1 MSSTDKDPFLQCDGI
16 DASEQSEK
24 AFLNGNL
31 MSPIARTKMYKVH
44 FGGCMPTSS
53 LLGDNGCCFTET
65 RTETRH
71 GTQDR
76 VH

>member
-1 MSSTDKDPFLQCDGI
+1 MSSTDKDPFLPCDGI
-16 DASEQSEK
+16 DASEESKK

-31 MSPIARTKMYKVH
+31 MSP
-44 FGGCMPTSS
+44 
-53 LLGDNGCCFTET
+53 ET